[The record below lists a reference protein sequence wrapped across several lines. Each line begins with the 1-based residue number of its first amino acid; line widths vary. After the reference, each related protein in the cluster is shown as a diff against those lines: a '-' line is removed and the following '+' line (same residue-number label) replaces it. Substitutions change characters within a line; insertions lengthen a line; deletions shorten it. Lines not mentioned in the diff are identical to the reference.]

1 MIRVLVILIALF
13 LFYMEPIFG
22 LLSPFKIGEE
32 FYILVPRFLIMY
44 LIFVAIYYDRKRA
57 IILGGI
63 FGLLYDVFFIDII
76 GLYSFIYPI
85 LIVIAAWVMRFI
97 HLNII
102 TLSLLNLLLLAG
114 LEALLFVFNTV
125 IGNSGLFFDEFLQL
139 RLVPTMLANSVFLLS
154 AGWFFKWLLIQ
165 RYEQKYQVNTL

>member
-1 MIRVLVILIALF
+1 MIRVLIIFIALF
-13 LFYMEPIFG
+13 LFYMEPVFG

-57 IILGGI
+57 IILGVI

-85 LIVIAAWVMRFI
+85 LIVIASWVMKYI
-97 HLNII
+97 HLNVI
-102 TLSLLNLLLLAG
+102 TLTLLVLLLLAG
-114 LEALLFVFNTV
+114 LEALLFVFNTM
-125 IGNSGLFFDEFLQL
+125 IGNSGLYFDEFLKL
-139 RLVPTMLANSVFLLS
+139 RLIPTMIANSVFLL
-154 AGWFFKWLLIQ
+154 AVGWFFKWLLLQ
-165 RYEQKYQVNTL
+165 RYEQKYQMNTL